1 MGARRKK
8 PNGGRAGIGPASQRH
23 LRHLRPLLQLL
34 ALSAVISGG
43 WYASTRIE
51 GEVAP
56 IENVRIEGAFV
67 QLSQQDIRQQ
77 LVAVLQ
83 QGYFSI
89 DLDDVRQALL
99 KLPWVQ
105 DASIRR
111 EWPSGL
117 SIRIE
122 EKRAV
127 AYWSDNELL
136 SDRGELFAP
145 AAVDAGM
152 GLPRLQGPAG
162 QHQKV
167 WHVLADLQQQLAAI
181 NMRVVQL
188 TLDQRRSW
196 SMKMANGIELH
207 LGRKQTQRRLQRFV
221 SVFGMKNAPDL
232 SGVEYID
239 LRYPNGFAMHYNKK
253 EANDARASGWSKN
266 A

>member
-8 PNGGRAGIGPASQRH
+8 QGATRISGSTISSIR
-23 LRHLRPLLQLL
+23 LRWLLQPL
-34 ALSAVISGG
+34 ALVAVIAGG
-43 WYASTRIE
+43 WYASTSIE
-51 GEVAP
+51 GDVVP
-56 IENVRIEGAFV
+56 IEHVRIDGAFTH
-67 QLSQQDIRQQ
+67 LSQQDIKQQ
-77 LVAVLQ
+77 LASVLQ

-99 KLPWVQ
+99 KMPWVQ

-111 EWPSGL
+111 QWPSGL

-127 AYWSDNELL
+127 AYWASNELL

-145 AAVDAGM
+145 AELDASM
-152 GLPRLQGPAG
+152 ALPRLQGPDG
-162 QHQKV
+162 QQQKV
-167 WHVLADLQQQLAAI
+167 WHVLVDLQQQLAAI
-181 NMRVVQL
+181 NMQVVRL

-196 SMKMANGIELH
+196 SMKMSNGIELH
-207 LGRKQTQRRLQRFV
+207 LGRKQTERRLQRFV
-221 SVFGMKNAPDL
+221 SVFAMHNAPDL
-232 SGVEYID
+232 TGVEYID

-253 EANDARASGWSKN
+253 EANDAQASGWSNN

>member
-8 PNGGRAGIGPASQRH
+8 PGAKRVSASKISSIRW
-23 LRHLRPLLQLL
+23 RWLLQPL
-34 ALSAVISGG
+34 ALVAVIAAG

-51 GEVAP
+51 GDMVP
-56 IENVRIEGAFV
+56 IESVHIEGAFTH
-67 QLSQQDIRQQ
+67 LSQQEIRQR
-77 LVAVLQ
+77 LAPVLAQ

-89 DLDDVRQALL
+89 DLNDVRQTLL
-99 KLPWVQ
+99 TMPWLQ

-111 EWPSGL
+111 QWPSGL

-122 EKRAV
+122 EKHAV
-127 AYWSDNELL
+127 AYWSDHELL

-145 AAVDAGM
+145 AVFDASM
-152 GLPRLQGPAG
+152 ALPRLQGPAG

-167 WHVLADLQQQLAAI
+167 WHVLVGLQQQLAAI
-181 NMRVVQL
+181 DMQVTQL
-188 TLDQRRSW
+188 KLDQRRSW
-196 SMKMANGIELH
+196 SMKLSNGIELH

-221 SVFGMKNAPDL
+221 AVFAMHNAPEL

-253 EANDARASGWSKN
+253 EVNDAQASGWNNN